1 MQTWTNLKGENFI
14 SKLPPQSPF
23 RTETSNLK
31 KPLVVAPFQTKDM
44 SKGLIAKD
52 IQSLME

>member
-1 MQTWTNLKGENFI
+1 MQTWTNLKGEKFV

-23 RTETSNLK
+23 RMETSNPK
-31 KPLVVAPFQTKDM
+31 KPIVVAPFQTKEI
-44 SKGLIAKD
+44 SEPVTAKD